1 PASVADSRHELAVAV
16 ETLHQVDHG
25 RVPPHLVRGI
35 ATRDHH
41 AIKIFSADVL
51 GAHFGLGRVAVAASV
66 CLPGRPAHNLAPC
79 ASHQHASG
87 NIGATN
93 ILRTLGWRA
102 ALPVLLFDALKGAIG
117 VLLLRLVGGGPEWQ
131 ALGGIAAMAG
141 HIWPFTLGFHGGR
154 GVATG
159 IGVLAA
165 LDPLAALVSA
175 LVFVLVVATSRFVSL
190 GSITAGIPAV
200 IVLVLRGASPGE
212 LAVGFV

>member
-1 PASVADSRHELAVAV
+1 MGDLALLVAL
-16 ETLHQVDHG
+16 
-25 RVPPHLVRGI
+25 
-35 ATRDHH
+35 
-41 AIKIFSADVL
+41 
-51 GAHFGLGRVAVAASV
+51 VAAYGVGSIPSGFLV
-66 CLPGRPAHNLAPC
+66 ARRAGVEDIR
-79 ASHQHASG
+79 QHGSG

-102 ALPVLLFDALKGAIG
+102 ALPVLLFDAHKGAIG

-165 LDPLAALVSA
+165 LDPLAALVA
-175 LVFVLVVATSRFVSL
+175 TLTFVLVVATSRFVSL
-190 GSITAGIPAV
+190 GSITAGIPAI
-200 IVLVLRGASPGE
+200 IVLVLRGASLGE
-212 LAVGFV
+212 LAVVSVGVAAIIWRHGPNIQRLRAGTESRFSLRGKGASTPPAGQPVHH

>member
-1 PASVADSRHELAVAV
+1 MGDLALLVAL
-16 ETLHQVDHG
+16 
-25 RVPPHLVRGI
+25 
-35 ATRDHH
+35 
-41 AIKIFSADVL
+41 
-51 GAHFGLGRVAVAASV
+51 VAAYGVGSIPSGFLV
-66 CLPGRPAHNLAPC
+66 ARRAGVEDIR
-79 ASHQHASG
+79 QHGSG

-131 ALGGIAAMAG
+131 ALGGVAAMAG

-165 LDPLAALVSA
+165 LDPLAALVA
-175 LVFVLVVATSRFVSL
+175 TLTFVLVVATSRFVSL
-190 GSITAGIPAV
+190 GSITAGIPAI
-200 IVLVLRGASPGE
+200 IVLVLRGASLGE
-212 LAVGFV
+212 LAVVSVGVAAIIWRHGPNIQRLRAGTESRFSLRGKGASTPPAGQPVHH